1 MGYLARENGKHIYY
15 EDYGH
20 GNAALIL
27 IHGWGMGV
35 RTWDY
40 TLPRLAGAGKRIVLL
55 DHRGCGQSDKDF
67 ADMGVQAIADDVVAL
82 IDALGLTKVVLNG
95 WSLGGAVAVEAAHQ
109 LGDAC
114 AGLVLTCAATPC
126 YLQKDGFPHGGTE
139 DALAETLAAM
149 AADRVNFLSGLAAG
163 ICAAEVSDT
172 VIEWMREIFMQASP
186 LAAQALGE
194 LGPLDQRSILAELSM
209 PILSFVGAN
218 DSVVDPNVCRSIA
231 DYNNGTVLVEC
242 EASGHA
248 PFIEEPDLYHEH
260 LTAFIDAHL

>member
-1 MGYLARENGKHIYY
+1 
-15 EDYGH
+15 
-20 GNAALIL
+20 
-27 IHGWGMGV
+27 
-35 RTWDY
+35 
-40 TLPRLAGAGKRIVLL
+40 
-55 DHRGCGQSDKDF
+55 
-67 ADMGVQAIADDVVAL
+67 
-82 IDALGLTKVVLNG
+82 VLNG

-109 LGDAC
+109 LGETC

-163 ICAAEVSDT
+163 VCAAEVSDT

-218 DSVVDPNVCRSIA
+218 DAVVDPNVCRSVA

-260 LTAFIDAHL
+260 LKAFIDAHL